1 MGKLYEK
8 LTEYG
13 KSDYYPY
20 HMPGHKRNMSGRPF
34 KELYGLDI
42 TEIDGFDNLHQAEGI
57 LLDVEKRTNQMYGA
71 EETFLLVNGSTC
83 GILSAVSATVKT
95 GGKILIAR
103 NCHKSVYQ
111 GAYLRNLQVQYI
123 YPKILEKFGVAL
135 GVSSKDVEEKL
146 RADREIEAVVI
157 TSPTYEGIISDIEKI
172 AQIVHSYH
180 VPLIVDEAH
189 GAHLGFSQEFPRNAI
204 GAGAD
209 IVIHSLHKTLP
220 SPTQTALLHVS
231 GKLINREKLKR
242 YLGIYQSSSPSY
254 PLMAGMELC
263 LDIVEEE
270 GKALFSRLHEN
281 WEKML
286 STLGQCKALKILCKE
301 DVLEAGMKDFDVG
314 KLVIST
320 KGTYWSG
327 QQLYEVLLNRYHLQ
341 MEMAAD
347 NFVLAM
353 FTIMDREEGFERL
366 TKALMELDKEIY
378 KECAGK
384 SDEIELNRDSAIG
397 LSEENVGKTVA
408 ENAERGGNTEL
419 EAGCRIMEALDA
431 EIALLSLK
439 ECEGRTAAGFVNLYP
454 PGIPVVVPGEIYNR
468 QIISNIENWHR
479 KNLNVQGV
487 NHDMEVP
494 VIEE

>member
-34 KELYGLDI
+34 QEFYSMDI

-57 LLDVEKRTNQMYGA
+57 LLDVEKKVNKMYGA

-83 GILSAVSATVKT
+83 GILSAVSASVKM

-103 NCHKSVYQ
+103 NCHKSVYH
-111 GAYLRNLQVQYI
+111 GAYLRNLEVEYI
-123 YPKILEKFGVAL
+123 YPKVLEQFGVAL
-135 GVSSKDVEEKL
+135 GTDPNDVEEKL
-146 RADREIEAVVI
+146 KSDQKIEAVVV

-172 AQIVHSYH
+172 AKIVHEYH

-189 GAHLGFSQEFPRNAI
+189 GAHLGFSKDFPQNAI
-204 GAGAD
+204 KAGAD

-231 GKLINREKLKR
+231 GNLIDREKLKR

-254 PLMAGMELC
+254 PLMAGIELC

-270 GKALFSRLHEN
+270 GKELFDKMHQSWEEMLLTLSR
-281 WEKML
+281 
-286 STLGQCKALKILCKE
+286 CKALKILCKK

-320 KGTYWSG
+320 KGTCWSG

-353 FTIMDREEGFERL
+353 FTLMDKEEGFERL
-366 TKALMELDKEIY
+366 TKALLSLDREI
-378 KECAGK
+378 
-384 SDEIELNRDSAIG
+384 SDECIEE
-397 LSEENVGKTVA
+397 SEKMTVQRNK
-408 ENAERGGNTEL
+408 EYEGSQL
-419 EAGCRIMEALDA
+419 KVGCRITEALDA
-431 EIALLSLK
+431 EREMLSLK
-439 ECEGRTAAGFVNLYP
+439 ECEGRTAAGFINLYP
-454 PGIPVVVPGEIYNR
+454 PGIPVVVPGEIYNK
-468 QIISNIENWHR
+468 QIISDIENWHR
-479 KNLNVQGV
+479 KNLNVQGIKS
-487 NHDMEVP
+487 DMKVP
-494 VIEE
+494 VIAE